1 MATQIQFRRGSEAQN
16 DAFTGALGEITVD
29 TTNDSIRIHDGSTTG
44 GFEPNAKYADLAE
57 RYATDVPL
65 EPGDVVVLG
74 GMQEITKSSQ
84 PADTRVLGVVST
96 QPSHKMNA
104 YVGELA
110 TRNQTHPYIAL
121 TGRCPCKAV
130 GIVKQ
135 GDLMITSEVPG
146 YAQSTDQYI
155 GGAVIGKAI
164 TGKDTED
171 PGEIEVAVGRF

>member
-1 MATQIQFRRGSEAQN
+1 MPTQVQFRRGTEAQN
-16 DAFTGALGEITVD
+16 DAFTGASGELSVD
-29 TTNDSIRIHDGSTTG
+29 TTNDSIRIHDGTTAG
-44 GFEPNAKYADLAE
+44 GFEPNARYADLAE
-57 RYATDVPL
+57 RYATDIDL

-74 GMQEITKSSQ
+74 GAKEITKSTQ
-84 PADTRVLGVVST
+84 TADTRVLGVVST

-104 YVGELA
+104 YVGEIA

-130 GIVKQ
+130 GVVKP
-135 GDLMITSEVPG
+135 GDLMITSDQPG
-146 YAQSTDQYI
+146 HAQSTDQYI

-164 TGKDTED
+164 TGKDTEG

>member
-29 TTNDSIRIHDGSTTG
+29 TTNDSIRIHDGSTAG

-57 RYATDVPL
+57 RYATDTRL

-74 GMQEITKSSQ
+74 GTKEITKTNV
-84 PADTRVLGVVST
+84 AGDTRVLGIVST

-104 YVGELA
+104 YVGDLD
-110 TRNQTHPYIAL
+110 TRNFTHPYIAL

-135 GDLMITSEVPG
+135 GDLMISSEHPG
-146 YAQSTDQYI
+146 YAKATDQYI
-155 GGAVIGKAI
+155 GGAIIGKAI
-164 TGKDTED
+164 TGKGDEA